1 MKWVAK
7 LLDEI
12 ELKRKRI
19 PGENVVVNV

>member
-12 ELKRKRI
+12 ELKRKSI